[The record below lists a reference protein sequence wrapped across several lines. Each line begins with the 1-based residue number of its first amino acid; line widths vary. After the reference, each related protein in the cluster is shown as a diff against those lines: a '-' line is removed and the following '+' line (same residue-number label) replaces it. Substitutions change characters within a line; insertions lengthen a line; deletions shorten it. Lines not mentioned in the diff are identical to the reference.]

1 MTQRTGIKTLFGS
14 LLVAASLSMPALA
27 LEVGGVKLEDTVK
40 VADKELRLNG
50 AGIRTKVIFKVY
62 VAGLYLAEKKA
73 SAADVLALQGPRRV
87 SLVLLRDVASADF
100 SESFTTGINSNS
112 DKADLAKVNAQIT
125 KFGSIF
131 NSIPSVKKGD
141 IINMDW
147 VPGTGTLIALNG
159 KPLSDPL
166 PDVVFNNA
174 LLKIWLGDQPAD
186 TSLKPLLLGGK

>member
-1 MTQRTGIKTLFGS
+1 MTQRTGPKTLFGC
-14 LLVAASLSMPALA
+14 LLVAASFFMPALA
-27 LEVGGVKLEDTVK
+27 LEVGGVKLDDTAK

-62 VAGLYLAEKKA
+62 VASLYLPEKKA
-73 SAADVLALQGPRRV
+73 TAADVLALQGPRRV

-131 NSIPSVKKGD
+131 NNIPGVKKGD
-141 IINMDW
+141 VINMDW
-147 VPGTGTLIALNG
+147 VPGTGTLISLNG